1 MIITIHRGTHQIGG
15 CITEITTDTTKILI
29 DFGEELMPQTPIDE
43 GEILRGCDAVFIT
56 HYHSDH
62 VGLHTHIPPH
72 IPIYLGKV
80 AKQILV
86 ELTART
92 NKENLYKV
100 ERFRT
105 YTPMQSIKVG
115 DIEVRPLLVDHSAF
129 DAYMFLIK
137 AEGKTLLHTGDFRG
151 HGFRGKGLM
160 PTLQKY
166 VGKVDALIIEG
177 TTLYRDGGEAKTERA
192 LQLQAATLMKEK
204 KYVFVLCSS
213 TNIDRIASLYHA
225 NPFGRYFLCDAY
237 QKAVLKI
244 VRENVGPRSSLYDLQ
259 KIVTY
264 GPNIEDRFFERGFCM
279 LVRNRDD
286 HRRIIDKYPE
296 DERLILYSIWKG
308 YVEGKHKSER
318 MIRFLDGLHYTYL
331 HTSGHADAET
341 ICEVVSAVSPDVIY
355 PIHTENAA
363 WFKGRFGRVEV
374 KT

>member
-264 GPNIEDRFFERGFCM
+264 GPNIEDRFFKRGFCM

-331 HTSGHADAET
+331 HTSGYADAET